1 MPACLNSI
9 TTKTLIH
16 QALLWQGGGR
26 GDHRL
31 NSDFLKPQLAAAL
44 LGACWKPEGGLV
56 TFLIAIRA
64 TLLRLLIQP
73 PPQLNTSCVP
83 GHIVW
88 PASVFNTLGVGGM
101 CACVFCFCVF
111 FNFALILGAKR
122 HFIYFFL
129 NNLKMIPTFC
139 HGLPC
144 SWQHTPTFPR
154 WLTHRDQQYVPSL
167 VSTRQAFP
175 STRPADGISST
186 PTHWALWVTETPVLG
201 VFLGLQR
208 RDAPCSL

>member
-31 NSDFLKPQLAAAL
+31 NRLNSDFLKPQLAEAL

-64 TLLRLLIQP
+64 TLLWLLIQP

-88 PASVFNTLGVGGM
+88 PPSVFNTLGVGGM
-101 CACVFCFCVF
+101 CACVFF
-111 FNFALILGAKR
+111 F
-122 HFIYFFL
+122 FF
-129 NNLKMIPTFC
+129 
-139 HGLPC
+139 
-144 SWQHTPTFPR
+144 
-154 WLTHRDQQYVPSL
+154 
-167 VSTRQAFP
+167 
-175 STRPADGISST
+175 
-186 PTHWALWVTETPVLG
+186 
-201 VFLGLQR
+201 
-208 RDAPCSL
+208 